1 MCVKAQKLIA
11 TIADWL
17 TGSRRYPT
25 MTNITTLRPGER
37 FMFKN
42 FEWVCLD
49 PNHPDGGVL
58 AIMAEPWAK
67 DVKFCPS
74 DKFADEKGNW
84 NNYRTS
90 NVRGI
95 LSDMANAVFEGK
107 SLLPHTVDLVADN
120 GDRAYGTVHDD
131 VFILTCDE
139 YRKYRDYI
147 PHYDSWIWTATP
159 WYCGDKDSGTDYAD
173 SVRAV
178 YTEDLLNNHYAC
190 NSFAVV
196 PACILDPASL
206 NLRQSMAYVEE
217 VSE

>member
-1 MCVKAQKLIA
+1 
-11 TIADWL
+11 
-17 TGSRRYPT
+17 
-25 MTNITTLRPGER
+25 MTNITTLRPGEH

-58 AIMAEPWAK
+58 AIMATPWAK

-74 DKFADEKGNW
+74 AKFADEKGNW

-90 NVRGI
+90 NVRGV
-95 LSDMANAVFEGK
+95 LSDMANAVFGGTC
-107 SLLPHTVDLVADN
+107 LLAHTVDLVADN
-120 GDRAYGTVHDD
+120 GDRAYGTVKDT

-147 PHYDSWIWTATP
+147 PHYDSWVWTVTP
-159 WYCGDKDSGTDYAD
+159 WYCGDKDSGIGYAS
-173 SVRAV
+173 SVHLVLTGGQLGRSSAGESHAV
-178 YTEDLLNNHYAC
+178 A
-190 NSFAVV
+190 
-196 PACILDPASL
+196 PACILNPKSL
-206 NLRQSMAYVEE
+206 NLHQSIAYVEE

>member
-1 MCVKAQKLIA
+1 
-11 TIADWL
+11 
-17 TGSRRYPT
+17 
-25 MTNITTLRPGER
+25 MTNITTLRPGEH

-58 AIMAEPWAK
+58 AIMATPWTK

-74 DKFADEKGNW
+74 DKFTDEKGNW

-90 NVRGI
+90 NVREI
-95 LSDMANAVFEGK
+95 LSDMANAVFEEK

-120 GDRAYGTVHDD
+120 GDRAYGTVQDF

-139 YRKYRDYI
+139 YRKYREFI
-147 PHYDSWIWTATP
+147 PHYDRWIWTATP
-159 WYCGDKDSGTDYAD
+159 WGCGDKDSDAGG
-173 SVRAV
+173 SSIVRTVNAGG
-178 YTEDLLNNHYAC
+178 LLYNYGAC
-190 NSFAVV
+190 NCGAVA
-196 PACILDPASL
+196 PACVLNPKSL
-206 NLRQSMAYVEE
+206 NLRQNMAYVEE

>member
-1 MCVKAQKLIA
+1 
-11 TIADWL
+11 
-17 TGSRRYPT
+17 
-25 MTNITTLRPGER
+25 MTNITTLRPGEH

-58 AIMAEPWAK
+58 AIMAKLWAK

-74 DKFADEKGNW
+74 DKFADEKGNM

-95 LSDMANAVFEGK
+95 LSDMAKFVFERK
-107 SLLPHTVDLVADN
+107 SLLLHTVDLVADN
-120 GDRAYGTVHDD
+120 GDCAYGKVKDP

-147 PHYDSWIWTATP
+147 PHYDSWVWTSTP
-159 WYCGDKDSGTDYAD
+159 WYCGDKDSDTGIADY
-173 SVRAV
+173 VRRV
-178 YTEDLLNNHYAC
+178 NPNGLLNGNTAYL
-190 NSFAVV
+190 NLAVV
-196 PACILDPASL
+196 PACILNPKSL

>member
-1 MCVKAQKLIA
+1 
-11 TIADWL
+11 
-17 TGSRRYPT
+17 
-25 MTNITTLRPGER
+25 MTDITTLRPGEH
-37 FMFKN
+37 FMFKG

-58 AIMAEPWAK
+58 AIMAKPWTK

-95 LSDMANAVFEGK
+95 LSDMANSFFDKE
-107 SLLPHTVDLVADN
+107 SLLSHTVDLVADN
-120 GDRAYGTVHDD
+120 GDRAYGTVHDN
-131 VFILTCDE
+131 VFILSCDE

-147 PHYDSWIWTATP
+147 PHYDSFVWTITP
-159 WYCGDKDSGTDYAD
+159 WCCGDKDSNAGNANN
-173 SVRAV
+173 VRVV
-178 YTEDLLNNHYAC
+178 YTTGQLNDLCAYYGN
-190 NSFAVV
+190 AVA
-196 PACILDPASL
+196 PACILNPKSL
-206 NLRQSMAYVEE
+206 NLRQRMAFVEE

>member
-1 MCVKAQKLIA
+1 
-11 TIADWL
+11 
-17 TGSRRYPT
+17 
-25 MTNITTLRPGER
+25 MTNITTLRPGEH
-37 FMFKN
+37 FMFKG

-58 AIMAEPWAK
+58 AIMAKPWAK

-74 DKFADEKGNW
+74 DKFADLKGNW

-95 LSDMANAVFEGK
+95 LSDLVNAVFDRE
-107 SLLPHTVDLVADN
+107 SLLLHTVDLVADN
-120 GDRAYGTVHDD
+120 GDRAYGTVADL

-139 YRKYRDYI
+139 YRKYREFI

-159 WYCGDKDSGTDYAD
+159 WFCGYEDSDTGCGAAMVRSVD
-173 SVRAV
+173 SVDIGGRFGCVGACINGAV
-178 YTEDLLNNHYAC
+178 A
-190 NSFAVV
+190 
-196 PACILDPASL
+196 PACILNPKSL

>member
-1 MCVKAQKLIA
+1 
-11 TIADWL
+11 
-17 TGSRRYPT
+17 
-25 MTNITTLRPGER
+25 MTNITTLRPGEH

-49 PNHPDGGVL
+49 PNHSDGGVL
-58 AIMAEPWAK
+58 AIMAKPWAE

-95 LSDMANAVFEGK
+95 LSGMESAVFDGE
-107 SLLPHTVDLVADN
+107 SLLAHTVDLVADN
-120 GDRAYGTVHDD
+120 GDRAYGAAEDP

-139 YRKYRDYI
+139 YRKYREFI
-147 PHYDSWIWTATP
+147 PHYDSLIWTATP
-159 WYCGDKDSGTDYAD
+159 WWCGDRDTGNTSLVRVVRTTGQLSYYSAYC
-173 SVRAV
+173 SV
-178 YTEDLLNNHYAC
+178 
-190 NSFAVV
+190 SVV
-196 PACILDPASL
+196 PACIINHASL
-206 NLRQSMAYVEE
+206 NLHQSMAFVEE

>member
-1 MCVKAQKLIA
+1 
-11 TIADWL
+11 
-17 TGSRRYPT
+17 
-25 MTNITTLRPGER
+25 MTNITTMRPGEH

-49 PNHPDGGVL
+49 TNHPDGGVL
-58 AIMAEPWAK
+58 AIMANPWAK

-74 DKFADEKGNW
+74 DKFTDKKFCPSCLFADEKGNM

-95 LSDMANAVFEGK
+95 LSDMANAVFEKK
-107 SLLPHTVDLVADN
+107 SLLLHAVDLVADN
-120 GDRAYGTVHDD
+120 GDRAYGTVKDT

-159 WYCGDKDSGTDYAD
+159 WYCGDKGSNTDYASYVLIVHAD
-173 SVRAV
+173 GKLCNCCAYIGGAV
-178 YTEDLLNNHYAC
+178 A
-190 NSFAVV
+190 
-196 PACILDPASL
+196 PACVLNPKSL
-206 NLRQSMAYVEE
+206 NLRQRMAYVEE

>member
-1 MCVKAQKLIA
+1 M
-11 TIADWL
+11 T
-17 TGSRRYPT
+17 TEE
-25 MTNITTLRPGER
+25 MTNITTMRPGEH
-37 FMFKN
+37 FMFKG

-58 AIMAEPWAK
+58 AIMAKPWAE

-90 NVRGI
+90 NVRRI
-95 LSDMANAVFEGK
+95 LSAMENAVFDRK
-107 SLLPHTVDLVADN
+107 SLLSHTVDLVADN
-120 GDRAYGTVHDD
+120 GDRAYGAVADLAF
-131 VFILTCDE
+131 VLTCDE

-159 WYCGDKDSGTDYAD
+159 WYCGDDKDSDTGASGIVRLVDVDGKLCNNAACSSYAIALAC
-173 SVRAV
+173 V
-178 YTEDLLNNHYAC
+178 LNPK
-190 NSFAVV
+190 F
-196 PACILDPASL
+196 L
-206 NLRQSMAYVEE
+206 NLRQNMAYVEE

>member
-1 MCVKAQKLIA
+1 MI
-11 TIADWL
+11 
-17 TGSRRYPT
+17 
-25 MTNITTLRPGER
+25 NITTMRPGEH
-37 FMFKN
+37 FMFKK

-49 PNHPDGGVL
+49 PNYLDCGVL

-67 DVKFCPS
+67 DVKFYPS

-90 NVRGI
+90 NVRMI
-95 LSDMANAVFEGK
+95 LSDMENTVFDRK
-107 SLLPHTVDLVADN
+107 NLLSHTVDLVADN
-120 GDRAYGTVHDD
+120 GDRSYGAVADP

-159 WYCGDKDSGTDYAD
+159 WYCGDKDSDAGIANIVRIVNTAGRFGIEPACFGYA
-173 SVRAV
+173 VA
-178 YTEDLLNNHYAC
+178 
-190 NSFAVV
+190 
-196 PACILDPASL
+196 PACILNPKSL

-217 VSE
+217 VVE

>member
-1 MCVKAQKLIA
+1 
-11 TIADWL
+11 
-17 TGSRRYPT
+17 
-25 MTNITTLRPGER
+25 MTNITTLRPGEH

-49 PNHPDGGVL
+49 PNYLDCGVL

-90 NVRGI
+90 NVRMI
-95 LSDMANAVFEGK
+95 LSDMENTVFDRK
-107 SLLPHTVDLVADN
+107 NLLSHTVDLVADN
-120 GDRAYGTVHDD
+120 GDRSYGAVADP

-139 YRKYRDYI
+139 YRKYRDCI

-159 WYCGDKDSGTDYAD
+159 WYCGEKGSNTDYASYVLIVHAD
-173 SVRAV
+173 GK
-178 YTEDLLNNHYAC
+178 LC
-190 NSFAVV
+190 NCCTYIGGAVV
-196 PACILDPASL
+196 PACILNPKSL
-206 NLRQSMAYVEE
+206 NLRQGMAYVEE

>member
-1 MCVKAQKLIA
+1 
-11 TIADWL
+11 
-17 TGSRRYPT
+17 
-25 MTNITTLRPGER
+25 MTNITTLRPGEH

-58 AIMAEPWAK
+58 AIMAKPWAK

-74 DKFADEKGNW
+74 DKFEDEKGNW

-90 NVRGI
+90 LLHKEVLNLIKVIGTDNLI
-95 LSDMANAVFEGK
+95 LHE
-107 SLLPHTVDLVADN
+107 VDLVADN
-120 GDRAYGTVHDD
+120 GDRAYNTVIVMDD

-159 WYCGDKDSGTDYAD
+159 WGCGDKDSDAGGSSIVRTVNAGGLLYDYG
-173 SVRAV
+173 
-178 YTEDLLNNHYAC
+178 AC
-190 NSFAVV
+190 NCGAVA
-196 PACILDPASL
+196 PACVLNPKSL
-206 NLRQSMAYVEE
+206 NLRKIVAYVEE
-217 VSE
+217 ISE

>member
-1 MCVKAQKLIA
+1 
-11 TIADWL
+11 
-17 TGSRRYPT
+17 
-25 MTNITTLRPGER
+25 MTNITTLRPGEH
-37 FMFKN
+37 FMFKG

-74 DKFADEKGNW
+74 DKFADLKGNW

-95 LSDMANAVFEGK
+95 LSDMANAVFDGK
-107 SLLPHTVDLVADN
+107 GLLAHTVDLVADN
-120 GDRAYGTVHDD
+120 GDRTYGTVQDF

-139 YRKYRDYI
+139 FRKYRDCI

-159 WYCGDKDSGTDYAD
+159 WNCGNKDSDIGSS
-173 SVRAV
+173 SVVRTVNMDGLLFNDGANHDGAV
-178 YTEDLLNNHYAC
+178 A
-190 NSFAVV
+190 
-196 PACILDPASL
+196 PACVLNPESL
-206 NLRQSMAYVEE
+206 NLRQGMAYVEE

>member
-1 MCVKAQKLIA
+1 
-11 TIADWL
+11 
-17 TGSRRYPT
+17 
-25 MTNITTLRPGER
+25 MTNITTLHPGEH

-58 AIMAEPWAK
+58 AIMEKPLAK

-95 LSDMANAVFEGK
+95 LSDMANAVFGGK
-107 SLLPHTVDLVADN
+107 SLMPHTVDLVADN
-120 GDRAYGTVHDD
+120 GDRAYGAVQDT

-147 PHYDSWIWTATP
+147 PRYNRWIWTATP
-159 WYCGDKDSGTDYAD
+159 WSCGDKDSDTDVAIHVRFVDTDGQLDINYAYF
-173 SVRAV
+173 SNAI
-178 YTEDLLNNHYAC
+178 A
-190 NSFAVV
+190 
-196 PACILDPASL
+196 PACILNPAYL
-206 NLRQSMAYVEE
+206 NLRQSMAFVEE
-217 VSE
+217 IAE

>member
-1 MCVKAQKLIA
+1 
-11 TIADWL
+11 
-17 TGSRRYPT
+17 
-25 MTNITTLRPGER
+25 MTNITTLRPGEH

-58 AIMAEPWAK
+58 AIMAKPWTK

-95 LSDMANAVFEGK
+95 LSDMESAVFDGE
-107 SLLPHTVDLVADN
+107 SLLAHTVDLVADN
-120 GDRAYGTVHDD
+120 GDRAYGTVQDT

-139 YRKYRDYI
+139 YRKYREFI
-147 PHYDSWIWTATP
+147 PHYDKWIWTATP
-159 WYCGDKDSGTDYAD
+159 WYCGDEDSDAEESIVVRNVSKDG
-173 SVRAV
+173 
-178 YTEDLLNNHYAC
+178 LLYNYGAC
-190 NSFAVV
+190 NDSAVA
-196 PACILDPASL
+196 PACILNPKSL
-206 NLRQSMAYVEE
+206 NLRNGMAYVEE

>member
-1 MCVKAQKLIA
+1 
-11 TIADWL
+11 
-17 TGSRRYPT
+17 
-25 MTNITTLRPGER
+25 MTNITNLRHGEH
-37 FMFKN
+37 FMFKT

-67 DVKFCPS
+67 DVTFCPS
-74 DKFADEKGNW
+74 DKFSDEKGNR

-95 LSDMANAVFEGK
+95 LSDMANAVFKGK
-107 SLLPHTVDLVADN
+107 SLRPHSVDLVADN
-120 GDRAYGTVHDD
+120 GDVAYGTVHDD

-159 WYCGDKDSGTDYAD
+159 WLCGDKDSDTGGAYNVLGVKAAGRLSGDNAYC
-173 SVRAV
+173 S
-178 YTEDLLNNHYAC
+178 H
-190 NSFAVV
+190 SVV
-196 PACILDPASL
+196 PACILNPDAL